1 MKIRLVLLAAAI
13 LAAMTLSGAQDAPL
27 HRVAF
32 DGIAF
37 AFSGHVATGVQIE
50 AVEAGTNVSPFMIQ
64 AAVSPSHTLFTF
76 VDYIPS
82 DAEEI
87 DRENLRAPVIRV
99 YEMAD
104 LSDFELNGVTY
115 ADEAAA
121 LTDLLERRPDLT
133 AEGSLPFLPLIP
145 GIQTLNARPR
155 YVENDSVHG
164 IAYLTHRADRAGIV
178 LEGRVFYT
186 FQGFSKDG
194 RYYIAA
200 WLSVDSGVL
209 PVVFNAKADFD
220 AIMENY
226 DLYKEARIT
235 ALTWQEADAFYPPL
249 ADLDALFDSFTI
261 TPPAD
266 E

>member
-1 MKIRLVLLAAAI
+1 MKIRPMLLAVVLLAAI
-13 LAAMTLSGAQDAPL
+13 SLSTAQDAPL

-32 DGIAF
+32 DNVAF
-37 AFSGHVATGVQIE
+37 AFSEDIATGVQIE
-50 AVEAGTNVSPFMIQ
+50 TVAGGTNVSPFMIQ
-64 AAVSPSHTLFTF
+64 AAESPPHILFTF
-76 VDYIPS
+76 LDYIPS
-82 DAEEI
+82 QSEEV
-87 DRENLRAPVIRV
+87 DRDNLRASVIRV

-104 LSDFELNGVTY
+104 LPQFELNGRTY
-115 ADEAAA
+115 AGEAAA
-121 LTDLLERRPDLT
+121 LADLLERYPDLT
-133 AEGSLPFLPLIP
+133 AEQSLPFLPLIP

-155 YVENDSVHG
+155 YVENDSVRG

-194 RYYIAA
+194 RYFIAA

-220 AIMENY
+220 QIMENY

-235 ALTWQEADAFYPPL
+235 ALTWQEPDAFYPPL
-249 ADLDALFDSFTI
+249 PDLDALFDSFVI
-261 TPPAD
+261 APPTD
-266 E
+266 

>member
-1 MKIRLVLLAAAI
+1 MKVRLIFLVAVLFAAV
-13 LAAMTLSGAQDAPL
+13 TLSAAQDVPL

-37 AFSGHVATGVQIE
+37 SFSENIATGVQIE
-50 AVEAGTNVSPFMIQ
+50 TVEAGTNVSPFMIQ
-64 AAVSPSHTLFTF
+64 AAESPPHTLFTF
-76 VDYIPS
+76 LDYIPS
-82 DAEEI
+82 ASEEV

-99 YEMAD
+99 YESAN
-104 LSDFELNGVTY
+104 LPDFELNGRTY
-115 ADEAAA
+115 AEEAAA
-121 LTDLLERRPDLT
+121 LADLLERRPDL
-133 AEGSLPFLPLIP
+133 ALEESLPFLPLIP

-155 YVENDSVHG
+155 YVENDSVQG

-194 RYYIAA
+194 RYFIAA

-220 AIMENY
+220 QIMENY

-235 ALTWQEADAFYPPL
+235 ALTWQEPDAFYPPL
-249 ADLDALFDSFTI
+249 ADLDALFDSI
-261 TPPAD
+261 TVSPIAD
-266 E
+266 

>member
-1 MKIRLVLLAAAI
+1 MKIRVLLLTFLLAAVS
-13 LAAMTLSGAQDAPL
+13 LSTAQDAPL

-32 DGIAF
+32 DEIAF
-37 AFSGHVATGVQIE
+37 TFSENIATGVQIE
-50 AVEAGTNVSPFMIQ
+50 TVNAGTNVSPFMIQ
-64 AAVSPSHTLFTF
+64 AAESPPHTLITF
-76 VDYIPS
+76 LDYIP
-82 DAEEI
+82 ANHEEI
-87 DRENLRAPVIRV
+87 DRENMRAPVIRI
-99 YEMAD
+99 YETAD
-104 LSDFELNGVTY
+104 LPRFELNGITY

-121 LTDLLERRPDLT
+121 LTELLQQRPDL
-133 AEGSLPFLPLIP
+133 EIQESLPFLPLIP

-155 YVENDSVHG
+155 YVENESAHG

-209 PVVFNAKADFD
+209 PVVFSAKADFD

-226 DLYKEARIT
+226 GLYKEARVT

-249 ADLDALFDSFTI
+249 SDLDALFDRFVI
-261 TPPAD
+261 VPQP

>member
-1 MKIRLVLLAAAI
+1 MKIRLILLAAVC
-13 LAAMTLSGAQDAPL
+13 LGMLSMSAAQDTPQ

-32 DGIAF
+32 DDV
-37 AFSGHVATGVQIE
+37 AFSFSENIATGVQIE
-50 AVEAGTNVSPFMIQ
+50 RVEAGTNVSPFMIQ
-64 AAVSPSHTLFTF
+64 AAESPPHLLLTF
-76 VDYIPS
+76 LDYIPS
-82 DAEEI
+82 DDEDI

-99 YEMAD
+99 YETAD

-121 LTDLLERRPDLT
+121 LAALLEHRPDP
-133 AEGSLPFLPLIP
+133 AGEEHLPFLPLIP
-145 GIQTLNARPR
+145 GIQTLNAVPR
-155 YVENDSVHG
+155 YIENESVRG

-194 RYYIAA
+194 RYYIAS
-200 WLSVDSGVL
+200 WLSLDSGVL

-220 AIMENY
+220 QIMENY

-235 ALTWQEADAFYPPL
+235 ALTWQEPDAFYPPL
-249 ADLDALFDSFTI
+249 SDLDALFDSFVI
-261 TPPAD
+261 APSS

>member
-1 MKIRLVLLAAAI
+1 MKVRLIFLVALLFAAA
-13 LAAMTLSGAQDAPL
+13 TLSAAQDAPL

-37 AFSGHVATGVQIE
+37 TFSENIATGVQIE
-50 AVEAGTNVSPFMIQ
+50 TVEAGTNVSPFMIQ
-64 AAVSPSHTLFTF
+64 AAESPPHLLFSF
-76 VDYIPS
+76 LNYIPA
-82 DAEEI
+82 DDEAI

-99 YEMAD
+99 YETGD
-104 LSDFELNGVTY
+104 LPYFELNGRTY

-121 LTDLLERRPDLT
+121 LADLLGRRPDLT
-133 AEGSLPFLPLIP
+133 AEQSLPFLPLIP

-186 FQGFSKDG
+186 FQGFSKDD

-235 ALTWQEADAFYPPL
+235 ALTWQEPDAFYPPL
-249 ADLDALFDSFTI
+249 TALDALFDSLTVSPI
-261 TPPAD
+261 AD
-266 E
+266 

>member
-1 MKIRLVLLAAAI
+1 MKIRFVPLAVVLIASI
-13 LAAMTLSGAQDAPL
+13 LRPSAQDAPL

-32 DGIAF
+32 DDIAF
-37 AFSGHVATGVQIE
+37 TFSENIATGVQIE
-50 AVEAGTNVSPFMIQ
+50 MVEAGTNVSPFMIQ
-64 AAVSPSHTLFTF
+64 TAESPPHTLFTF

-82 DAEEI
+82 DAADI

-99 YEMAD
+99 YETDD
-104 LSDFELNGVTY
+104 LPNFELNGRTY
-115 ADEAAA
+115 AGEAAA
-121 LTDLLERRPDLT
+121 LADLLERRPDLT
-133 AEGSLPFLPLIP
+133 SEESLPFLPLIP

-155 YVENDSVHG
+155 YVENESICG

-194 RYYIAA
+194 RYFIAA

-220 AIMENY
+220 QIMENY

-235 ALTWQEADAFYPPL
+235 ALTWQEPGAFYPPL
-249 ADLDALFDSFTI
+249 TDLDTLFGSFSI
-261 TPPAD
+261 TPLMN
-266 E
+266 

>member
-1 MKIRLVLLAAAI
+1 MKIRIVILAAALLAA
-13 LAAMTLSGAQDAPL
+13 LSFSGAQDVPL
-27 HRVAF
+27 HGVAF

-37 AFSGHVATGVQIE
+37 MFSEAIATGVQIE

-64 AAVSPSHTLFTF
+64 TAESPPHILFTF
-76 VDYIPS
+76 LDYIPS
-82 DAEEI
+82 DSEEI

-99 YEMAD
+99 YETAD
-104 LSDFELNGVTY
+104 LPDFELNGVTY

-133 AEGSLPFLPLIP
+133 GEESLPFLPLIP

-155 YVENDSVHG
+155 YLENDSIDG

-209 PVVFNAKADFD
+209 PVVFSAKADFD

-226 DLYKEARIT
+226 DLYKEARVT
-235 ALTWQEADAFYPPL
+235 ALTWQEADVFYPPL
-249 ADLDALFDSFTI
+249 NDLDALFDSFLV
-261 TPPAD
+261 TPLSN
-266 E
+266 

>member
-1 MKIRLVLLAAAI
+1 MKIRLVFLAAALLAAI
-13 LAAMTLSGAQDAPL
+13 SLSAAQDAPL

-37 AFSGHVATGVQIE
+37 AFSEEIASGVQIE
-50 AVEAGTNVSPFMIQ
+50 TVEAGTNVSPFMIQ
-64 AAVSPSHTLFTF
+64 AAESPPHTLFTF
-76 VDYIPS
+76 LDYIPS

-87 DRENLRAPVIRV
+87 DRENLRAPVIRI
-99 YEMAD
+99 YETAD
-104 LSDFELNGVTY
+104 LPHFELNGRTY

-121 LTDLLERRPDLT
+121 LADLLDQRPDLT
-133 AEGSLPFLPLIP
+133 AEASLPFLPLIP

-155 YVENDSVHG
+155 YVQNDSVHG

-194 RYYIAA
+194 RFYLSA

-235 ALTWQEADAFYPPL
+235 ALTWQEPDAFYPPL
-249 ADLDALFDSFTI
+249 GDLDALFDSFSVA
-261 TPPAD
+261 PPAD
-266 E
+266 